1 MGDPL
6 SYWLSMD
13 KTQLCLPI
21 KHDSHLKMTLN
32 LTQELIYLKLAREDD
47 QINNI
52 VLQSRANTCN
62 QTDSSLK
69 IHFLC

>member
-1 MGDPL
+1 
-6 SYWLSMD
+6 
-13 KTQLCLPI
+13 
-21 KHDSHLKMTLN
+21 MTLN